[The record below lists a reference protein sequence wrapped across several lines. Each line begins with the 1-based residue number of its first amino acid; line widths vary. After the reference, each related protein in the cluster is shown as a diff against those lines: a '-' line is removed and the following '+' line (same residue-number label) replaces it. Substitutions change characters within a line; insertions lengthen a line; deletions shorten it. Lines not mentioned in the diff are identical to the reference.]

1 MTKYHELDLT
11 ANKDKKRVGRGISSG
26 YGKTAGRGTKGQRAR
41 TGKKLSH
48 TFTGGQLPIVQGIPK
63 LRGFKSKRVPAQVV
77 YSNQLNDLKGA
88 KVDAFTLYEAG
99 LIITPYH
106 LVKVIARGDMTSKAT
121 VELSAM
127 SASVVAQLEKNGG
140 KFVKTAVPLL
150 PSSKPAEDKPEKSEK
165 VTKTTKKAD
174 A

>member
-1 MTKYHELDLT
+1 MTKYHELNAT
-11 ANKDKKRVGRGISSG
+11 ASKDKKRVGRGISSG

-48 TFTGGQLPIVQGIPK
+48 TFMGGQLPLVQGIPK
-63 LRGFKSKRVPAQVV
+63 LRGFKSQRVPAQVV

-88 KVDAFTLYEAG
+88 KIDAFKLYEAG

-106 LVKVIARGDMTSKAT
+106 SVKVIARGELTSKAT
-121 VELSAM
+121 VEISAM

-140 KFVKTAVPLL
+140 KFVKTTVPL
-150 PSSKPAEDKPEKSEK
+150 PASTKEVEDKPEK
-165 VTKTTKKAD
+165 TKA
-174 A
+174 